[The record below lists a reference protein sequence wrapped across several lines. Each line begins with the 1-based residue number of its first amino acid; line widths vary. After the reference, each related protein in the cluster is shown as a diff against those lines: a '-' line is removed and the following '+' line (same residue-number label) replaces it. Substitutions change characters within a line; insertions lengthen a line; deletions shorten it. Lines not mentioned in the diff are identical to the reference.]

1 MKKATEAELRRL
13 SARYIWWKTP
23 DEAMQNPRRIMA
35 QVMNLGDY
43 DDMRR
48 LGEIAGNEELCDVLR
63 QAEAGEFNERS
74 WHYWHYRLR
83 LADLEKVPPLPQ
95 RDLP

>member
-1 MKKATEAELRRL
+1 
-13 SARYIWWKTP
+13 
-23 DEAMQNPRRIMA
+23 MA

-43 DDMRR
+43 EDMCK
-48 LGEIAGNEELCDVLR
+48 LVEIAGDEELRDVLR

-83 LADLEKVPPLPQ
+83 LAELEQVPPLPQ
-95 RDLP
+95 RELP

>member
-1 MKKATEAELRRL
+1 MKKATEAELKRL
-13 SARYIWWKTP
+13 SARYVWWKTP
-23 DEAMQNPRRIMA
+23 DEAMRNPRRIMA

-43 DDMRR
+43 EDMCK
-48 LGEIAGNEELCDVLR
+48 LVEIAGHEALRDVLR

-83 LADLEKVPPLPQ
+83 LAELEQVPPLPQ
-95 RDLP
+95 RELP